1 MEKGGKETTPN
12 GAGAAKTKRENKG
25 QPRMKR
31 VVFVKTG

>member
-1 MEKGGKETTPN
+1 MEKGGNETTPD
-12 GAGAAKTKRENKG
+12 GEGSQDQENKR